1 MTLTRQ
7 IAQPA
12 AAAPAA
18 APAAPAGRGARE
30 SSAQTEQPGG
40 GGAAAA
46 MCLEGVTAA
55 DAPAADAPAAD
66 GPAADAPE
74 QPVAGVPAAGVPAAD
89 APAMRQGVAATP
101 LAMPLAMTHKAD
113 VAPIPATPTAQGQP
127 ADQGQPP
134 RTALEQQ
141 SIAAAASSGSSGS
154 SGSSVAAE
162 ASGPNTRG
170 ARASCTLA
178 APRSATTSV
187 GVGIGLAQRLR
198 AHCVLVC
205 DVRNVHLSCTV
216 C

>member
-12 AAAPAA
+12 AAPPAA

-141 SIAAAASSGSSGS
+141 SIAAAASSGKQRQQRQQRGGRSLGPQHSRRARLLHTGRAQKRHNFC
-154 SGSSVAAE
+154 GRRHRARPKVACAL
-162 ASGPNTRG
+162 
-170 ARASCTLA
+170 C
-178 APRSATTSV
+178 V
-187 GVGIGLAQRLR
+187 GV
-198 AHCVLVC
+198 
-205 DVRNVHLSCTV
+205 
-216 C
+216 

>member
-1 MTLTRQ
+1 VTLTRQ

-12 AAAPAA
+12 AAPPAA

-46 MCLEGVTAA
+46 MCLEGVT
-55 DAPAADAPAAD
+55 AADAPAAD

-154 SGSSVAAE
+154 SVAAE

-178 APRSATTSV
+178 APRNATTSA

>member
-55 DAPAADAPAAD
+55 DAPAADA
-66 GPAADAPE
+66 PAADAPE

-178 APRSATTSV
+178 APRSATASA

-198 AHCVLVC
+198 AHYVLVC

>member
-1 MTLTRQ
+1 MTITRQ
-7 IAQPA
+7 IALPA
-12 AAAPAA
+12 VAAPAA

-66 GPAADAPE
+66 GPE

-89 APAMRQGVAATP
+89 AAAMRQGVAATP

-154 SGSSVAAE
+154 SVAAE

-178 APRSATTSV
+178 APRNATTSA

-198 AHCVLVC
+198 AHYVLVC
-205 DVRNVHLSCTV
+205 DVRNVHVSCTV